1 MRLFRLVLIIAIV
14 LKTLIG
20 HAQQDFVVRL
30 KPEVL
35 AIPNR
40 TFFIDSVVD
49 ARPVTVNIGMAQV
62 GMNNRQVEANFDKP
76 FEAALSD
83 YFKTALPRSEGQVRI
98 VALVNELRISEKTYK
113 LKERGIADVS
123 ITFCRVDSGKLY
135 SLQTFDDQQESGGVD
150 VTAAHHSRL
159 SLALKNCTEKFSKTD
174 TRAQG
179 LVISNTEREWD
190 SSDKERNILECS
202 ERIPGIYAKFSQL
215 RSNSPEK
222 KDVYLRPR
230 GILFMAHDNESKL
243 IEPFG
248 VCDGISVYVN
258 TYFYNPVAGKGQ
270 FAKVIEEGR
279 ILAWYDHY
287 VSATEAGFAG
297 GAFGGIGIAAATSD
311 LDIIGLDLKTGLIKP
326 IKIKSLEQLL
336 AEDPELLGQ
345 YRREKN
351 KGDVVTMMKYV
362 KFFNQ
367 RNTLQGW
374 ENKK

>member
-1 MRLFRLVLIIAIV
+1 MTPIRLVLIITLAI
-14 LKTLIG
+14 KTLTG
-20 HAQQDFVVRL
+20 YAQQDFVVKL

-35 AIPNR
+35 TITNR

-49 ARPVTVNIGMAQV
+49 ARAVTVNIGMAQV

-76 FEAALSD
+76 FEAALTD
-83 YFKTALPRSEGQVRI
+83 YFKTVLPRHEGQVRI

-123 ITFCRVDSGKLY
+123 ITFCRIDSGKLY
-135 SLQTFDDQQESGGVD
+135 SLQTFDYQQESGGMD
-150 VTAAHHSRL
+150 VTAAHQSRL
-159 SLALKNCTEKFSKTD
+159 TLALKNCIEKFSKTD
-174 TRAQG
+174 THAPG
-179 LVISNTEREWD
+179 VVINNTDVEWD
-190 SSDKERNILECS
+190 SSNKERNILECS
-202 ERIPGIYAKFSQL
+202 ERIPGVYAKFTQL
-215 RSNSPEK
+215 RSNSPER
-222 KDVYLRPR
+222 KDVYLKPR

-243 IEPFG
+243 VEPFG
-248 VCDGISVYVN
+248 VCDGISIYVN
-258 TYFYNPVAGKGQ
+258 TYFYNAVAGKGQ

-336 AEDPELLGQ
+336 AEDPELLSQ
-345 YRREKN
+345 YRQEKD
-351 KGDVVTMMKYV
+351 KGDVVTMMRYV
-362 KFFNQ
+362 KAFNV
-367 RNTLQGW
+367 RNTL
-374 ENKK
+374 